1 MTVRRGILTW
11 LYGTRNLVGSVLG
24 LVGLALFFLGAIH
37 DFWFLIVGG
46 AYGIGYLAVPANRA
60 LETSVNGSMDAAEVE
75 SALRSLEAHVR
86 GRIPPEALTLVHSI
100 ANSVIALL
108 PAVAGAKS
116 VDDTIYTVRRTAL
129 DYLPQTLK
137 NYLALPPAYRSVQ
150 PIQNGKNATQ
160 LLIEQLRILDDRL
173 TTIVRDAYAND
184 ARALVENGAFL
195 DQKFSPAGDFRTA

>member
-1 MTVRRGILTW
+1 MTVRRGVLLW
-11 LYGTRNLVGSVLG
+11 LYGTRNLVGGLLG
-24 LVGLALFFLGAIH
+24 LVALALFFLGVIH
-37 DFWFLIVGG
+37 DFWFFIVGG
-46 AYGIGYLAVPANRA
+46 AYGIGYLATPQNAA
-60 LETSVNGSMDAAEVE
+60 LETSVNGDMDAAETE
-75 SALRSLEAHVR
+75 AALRSLEARVR
-86 GRIPPEALTLVHSI
+86 GRIPPDALALVHSI

-108 PAVAGAKS
+108 PTVARAKN

-150 PIQNGKNATQ
+150 PIENGKNATQ

-173 TTIVRDAYAND
+173 TAIVRDAYAND

-195 DQKFSPAGDFRTA
+195 NDKFSPAGDFRTA